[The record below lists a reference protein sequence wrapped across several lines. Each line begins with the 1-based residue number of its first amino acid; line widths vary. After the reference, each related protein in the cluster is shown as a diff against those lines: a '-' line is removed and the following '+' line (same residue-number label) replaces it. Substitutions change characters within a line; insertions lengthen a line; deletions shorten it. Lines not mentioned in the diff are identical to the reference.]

1 MSRRGTYTSDTHQ
14 VSTAALRSEQM
25 CNYDMDDLDHRWL
38 SAFNGERAMMGN
50 ATITELEMEKS
61 MEELERQ
68 SWVKINQSV
77 KQTEEEDQEDS
88 VVCNV
93 CRSVSQKYVSSMKI
107 VALMFNFSHSSSS
120 LCPKI
125 ETGWSSATVATS
137 VFTRRATAS
146 PPFLQVHGS
155 AGLAR

>member
-1 MSRRGTYTSDTHQ
+1 MKSVYIYISFTFVCSPKKLLCMSRRGTYTSDTHQ

-93 CRSVSQKYVSSMKI
+93 CRSVSQKYVSSMNN
-107 VALMFNFSHSSSS
+107 V
-120 LCPKI
+120 
-125 ETGWSSATVATS
+125 
-137 VFTRRATAS
+137 
-146 PPFLQVHGS
+146 
-155 AGLAR
+155 

>member
-25 CNYDMDDLDHRWL
+25 CNYDMDDLDQRWL
-38 SAFNGERAMMGN
+38 VALNGERAMMGV

-61 MEELERQ
+61 MEEFEKQ
-68 SWVKINQSV
+68 SWVKINQSM

-93 CRSVSQKYVSSMKI
+93 CRSVRTNNSSWPT
-107 VALMFNFSHSSSS
+107 S
-120 LCPKI
+120 LLWK
-125 ETGWSSATVATS
+125 
-137 VFTRRATAS
+137 
-146 PPFLQVHGS
+146 
-155 AGLAR
+155 

>member
-93 CRSVSQKYVSSMKI
+93 CRSVSQKCVSSTKI
-107 VALMFNFSHSSSS
+107 V
-120 LCPKI
+120 
-125 ETGWSSATVATS
+125 T
-137 VFTRRATAS
+137 
-146 PPFLQVHGS
+146 Q
-155 AGLAR
+155 